1 MSRVQGQF
9 NQKPIKESD
18 NPHQYSRGQSHM
30 AFCTCRI
37 TFNKVI
43 NIDGKTS
50 EQTDVEVYTHWQNK
64 KPALRNSEQH
74 HTEARKPEHSLRHEA

>member
-1 MSRVQGQF
+1 MSRVQEQF
-9 NQKPIKESD
+9 NQKQIKESD
-18 NPHQYSRGQSHM
+18 NTHQYSRGQSHM

-50 EQTDVEVYTHWQNK
+50 EQTDVEVYTHWPNK
-64 KPALRNSEQH
+64 RPALRNSEQH
-74 HTEARKPEHSLRHEA
+74 QAETRRPEHSPRHEA